1 MIRKPFRKTAA
12 RAGCTVQ
19 GIIAVEFALTL
30 LVLLPLAVATGEF
43 LRLSLQDQTLA
54 RATHLAARAAG
65 RDPRG
70 CETAAR
76 DAVAGDRMALWLF
89 DRDGDDSIGFV
100 HRAGPDGSATQ
111 EVRIDITADDG
122 DVSNGVTFD
131 QPLCG
136 NPGSMIQVRAV
147 VPVRMPFLRSR
158 IEREH
163 TSWALN
169 QT

>member
-1 MIRKPFRKTAA
+1 MR
-12 RAGCTVQ
+12 GV
-19 GIIAVEFALTL
+19 IAVEFAMAL
-30 LVLLPLAVATGEF
+30 LIVLPLAIAVGEF

-65 RDPRG
+65 RDPAG

-76 DAVAGDRMALWLF
+76 DAFADDGMALWLF
-89 DRDGDDSIGFV
+89 DRDGDGSIGFV

-122 DVSNGVTFD
+122 DVSNGIDFD
-131 QPLCG
+131 QPVCG
-136 NPGSMIQVRAV
+136 NPGSLIRVRSV
-147 VPVRMPFLRSR
+147 VSVRLPFLRRSA
-158 IEREH
+158 EREH

-169 QT
+169 QS

>member
-1 MIRKPFRKTAA
+1 MRKAFTNATV
-12 RAGCTVQ
+12 RAGRRVQ

-30 LVLLPLAVATGEF
+30 LVLLPLAVAAGEF

-65 RDPRG
+65 RNPGD

-76 DAVAGDRMALWLF
+76 NAFAGDRMAQWLF
-89 DRDGDDSIGFV
+89 DRDGNDRIGFV
-100 HRAGPDGSATQ
+100 AGAGPDGSPAQ

-122 DVSNGVTFD
+122 DASNGVTFN
-131 QPLCG
+131 QRLCG
-136 NPGSMIQVRAV
+136 NPGSMVQVRSV
-147 VPVRMPFLRSR
+147 ISVRMPFLRSR

-169 QT
+169 QS